1 MTGNAQLLNQ
11 DALACV
17 EQGLGRSSAQ
27 GQMNASLLKFHLF
40 PQTSLREK
48 GLNQGQRAEAACPIQ
63 SSMPFQDTAVPSSF
77 FLAGLAGSWV
87 RSHLVYDLFQLKI
100 SSRLEEGETSRFGR
114 VPQRRRP
121 PRNETRRLLSPFIL
135 SSVRKNSVKAR
146 KYSKMTSWLQAGKGS
161 WRRKPQWPP
170 WRLSRRKK

>member
-11 DALACV
+11 DELACV

-63 SSMPFQDTAVPSSF
+63 SSVPFQDTAVPSSSSSQGWRV
-77 FLAGLAGSWV
+77 LGSGLT
-87 RSHLVYDLFQLKI
+87 LYTI
-100 SSRLEEGETSRFGR
+100 SSS
-114 VPQRRRP
+114 
-121 PRNETRRLLSPFIL
+121 
-135 SSVRKNSVKAR
+135 
-146 KYSKMTSWLQAGKGS
+146 
-161 WRRKPQWPP
+161 
-170 WRLSRRKK
+170 